1 MRRARIDVLSQQR
14 WHVVAPLS
22 MRDAFGEPIMAA
34 SLVFG
39 AAIVTERPRATVLR
53 KPMGSETKKTVVLSA
68 MGVRVEQEWD
78 MCVVCVVEQSC

>member
-1 MRRARIDVLSQQR
+1 
-14 WHVVAPLS
+14 
-22 MRDAFGEPIMAA
+22 
-34 SLVFG
+34 
-39 AAIVTERPRATVLR
+39 VLR